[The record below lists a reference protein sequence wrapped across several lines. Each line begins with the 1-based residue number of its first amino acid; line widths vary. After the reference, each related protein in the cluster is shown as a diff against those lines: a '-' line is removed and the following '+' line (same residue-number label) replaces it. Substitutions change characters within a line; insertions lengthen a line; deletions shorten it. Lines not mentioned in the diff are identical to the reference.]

1 MIGSKS
7 VCTHCLF
14 SKGKS
19 LFLKTFHSIV
29 HDPFSVLRF
38 LNDHLFFSVCSSFEA
53 KSEAFVVNPF
63 INNCDLSINLTGD
76 KWTRICVQIITRV
89 SESGKNEEKEEAFK
103 LEQECISLIHNNRLV
118 HANIILVDYTVAL
131 IFSMNFCSDS
141 STGVSLEDSLVS
153 TDDKIVKSTVNSVL
167 TKFT

>member
-38 LNDHLFFSVCSSFEA
+38 LNDHLFFSICSSFEA

-89 SESGKNEEKEEAFK
+89 SESGKNEEKEESFK
-103 LEQECISLIHNNRLV
+103 LEHECISLIHNNRLV
-118 HANIILVDYTVAL
+118 HANIILVDYTLAL
-131 IFSMNFCSDS
+131 IFSMSFCSDS

-153 TDDKIVKSTVNSVL
+153 TDNKIVKSTVNSVL